1 VTPTAPPPA
10 TTPRPGPLARVRLL
24 HPCRFYAYGWGLLLV
39 VALAIAAVTSGEWQY
54 SASGVLAL
62 LLMVP
67 GIEAAARSTVGPADV
82 YRAYVKARQ

>member
-1 VTPTAPPPA
+1 MTPTAPTQA
-10 TTPRPGPLARVRLL
+10 TTPRPGPLARARLL
-24 HPCRFYAYGWGLLLV
+24 HPCRFYAYGWALLLGVALLV
-39 VALAIAAVTSGEWQY
+39 VAAVTGEWP
-54 SASGVLAL
+54 GPVLAVFAL